1 MYDVVIV
8 GAGLAGLAC
17 ARILHARG
25 ASLLVLE
32 ASDAVG
38 GRARTDVVQG
48 FVLDRGFQV
57 LLTAYPEA
65 QKMLDYD
72 VLRLGKFRS
81 GALIRT
87 AGRFHHVAD
96 PWRSPGHALS
106 TLVAPVGTLRDKW
119 KIARLRRHV
128 TESSL
133 SQLFEEAETSTNGYL
148 EEFGFSPSILER
160 FFYPFYRGI
169 FLEDQLL
176 TSSRMFEFVFR
187 MFSEGEA
194 ALPFRGMG
202 AMAQYIVSQL
212 PPRNIRLNT
221 RVTAIS
227 STGVTTATGEHI
239 PANATVVAT
248 DFISTAALMP
258 DFHAPAS
265 RSTACLYY
273 ATETPP
279 VAEPILVLNGEGQ
292 GPINNLCVPSLVA
305 PSYAPPGQH
314 LVSVSVVGAAS
325 SDRTLE
331 PRVRQQL
338 SEWFGDQM
346 SRWRHLRTYWI
357 PNALPA
363 QTTVNRANGKARIS
377 NGIYMCGDHMETASI
392 KGALRSGRHA
402 AEAVIADN
410 P

>member
-1 MYDVVIV
+1 MYDVIII

-17 ARILHARG
+17 ARVLQARG

-38 GRARTDVVQG
+38 GRARTDIVEG
-48 FVLDRGFQV
+48 FLLDRGFQV

-72 VLRLGKFRS
+72 ALKLGKFQP

-87 AGRFHHVAD
+87 GGRFHHITD
-96 PWRSPGHALS
+96 PWRSPGRALS

-128 TESSL
+128 TEPPL
-133 SQLFEEAETSTNGYL
+133 SRLFEETETSTNAYL
-148 EEFGFSPSILER
+148 EKFGFSSSIVER

-194 ALPFRGMG
+194 ALPCRGMG

-227 STGVTTATGEHI
+227 STGVTITTGEHI

-248 DFISTAALMP
+248 DFISTAALVP
-258 DFHAPAS
+258 DFQAPAS
-265 RSTACLYY
+265 RGTACLYY
-273 ATETPP
+273 AAETPP
-279 VAEPILVLNGEGQ
+279 VAEPILVLNSEGQ

-305 PSYAPPGQH
+305 PSYAPPGQN

-325 SDRTLE
+325 PDRTLE
-331 PRVRQQL
+331 PRVHQQL
-338 SEWFGDQM
+338 SEWFGDQV
-346 SRWRHLRTYWI
+346 SRWRHLRTYRI

-363 QTTVNRANGKARIS
+363 QTTISRANGKARIS
-377 NGIYMCGDHMETASI
+377 KGIYMCGDHMDTASI
-392 KGALRSGRHA
+392 NGALRSGRHA

-410 P
+410 S